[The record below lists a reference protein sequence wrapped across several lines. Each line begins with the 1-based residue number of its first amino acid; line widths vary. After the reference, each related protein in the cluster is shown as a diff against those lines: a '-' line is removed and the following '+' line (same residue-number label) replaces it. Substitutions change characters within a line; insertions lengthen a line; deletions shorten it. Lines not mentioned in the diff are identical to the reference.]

1 MQIWINKK
9 NKLVKKETYG
19 AIDGFILELSEDPF
33 VESFVEASASD
44 VVGVVGFP
52 DASVDDDE
60 NNENVF
66 PNIPFP
72 EASVVGVVGFP
83 DASVDDENNE
93 NDSKFGENNASI
105 LVVPPNNDE
114 IIFFIKV
121 YCSITYYYYIIII
134 IKIYFLFVF
143 RI

>member
-1 MQIWINKK
+1 
-9 NKLVKKETYG
+9 
-19 AIDGFILELSEDPF
+19 LSE
-33 VESFVEASASD
+33 VEVEPSGPSD
-44 VVGVVGFP
+44 VGVGVVGVGVVGFP

-72 EASVVGVVGFP
+72 EASFTGVGFP

-93 NDSKFGENNASI
+93 NDSKFGENKSSI

-114 IIFFIKV
+114 IIF
-121 YCSITYYYYIIII
+121 
-134 IKIYFLFVF
+134 
-143 RI
+143 

>member
-1 MQIWINKK
+1 MMQIWINKK
-9 NKLVKKETYG
+9 NKLVKKATYG
-19 AIDGFILELSEDPF
+19 AIDGFILELSEVELDPF
-33 VESFVEASASD
+33 VELLEASASGVG
-44 VVGVVGFP
+44 VVGVAGVVGFP
-52 DASVDDDE
+52 DASVEEDE

-72 EASVVGVVGFP
+72 EASVTGVGFP

-114 IIFFIKV
+114 IISFYKKFIFQ
-121 YCSITYYYYIIII
+121 ILII
-134 IKIYFLFVF
+134 L
-143 RI
+143 

>member
-1 MQIWINKK
+1 MMQIWINKK
-9 NKLVKKETYG
+9 NKLVKKSAYG
-19 AIDGFILELSEDPF
+19 AIDGFIFELSEVELDPL
-33 VESFVEASASD
+33 VESLEASASG
-44 VVGVVGFP
+44 VGAVGVTGVAGVIGFP
-52 DASVDDDE
+52 DASVEEDE

-72 EASVVGVVGFP
+72 EASVTGVGFP

-114 IIFFIKV
+114 IISFYKSLSFN
-121 YCSITYYYYIIII
+121 YLLYYNYN
-134 IKIYFLFVF
+134 
-143 RI
+143 

>member
-1 MQIWINKK
+1 MMQIWINKK
-9 NKLVKKETYG
+9 NKLVKKSTYG
-19 AIDGFILELSEDPF
+19 AIDGFVFEPSEVDDVDPF
-33 VESFVEASASD
+33 VESFVEASASGA
-44 VVGVVGFP
+44 VGAVGVVGFP
-52 DASVDDDE
+52 DASVEEDE

-72 EASVVGVVGFP
+72 EASVTGVGFP

-114 IIFFIKV
+114 
-121 YCSITYYYYIIII
+121 SISFYKSVSFKYLLYYNYN
-134 IKIYFLFVF
+134 
-143 RI
+143 

>member
-1 MQIWINKK
+1 
-9 NKLVKKETYG
+9 VKKSAYG
-19 AIDGFILELSEDPF
+19 AIDGLELSEVEVVPF
-33 VESFVEASASD
+33 VESLEASASGVGVTD
-44 VVGVVGFP
+44 VVGVAGVAGVIGFP
-52 DASVDDDE
+52 DASVEEDE

-72 EASVVGVVGFP
+72 EASVTGVGFP

-114 IIFFIKV
+114 IISFYKSVSFK
-121 YCSITYYYYIIII
+121 YLLYYNYN
-134 IKIYFLFVF
+134 
-143 RI
+143 

>member
-9 NKLVKKETYG
+9 NKLVKNATYG
-19 AIDGFILELSEDPF
+19 AIDGFVFELSE
-33 VESFVEASASD
+33 VEVEPSGPSD
-44 VVGVVGFP
+44 VGVGVGVGVGVVGVGVVGFP

-72 EASVVGVVGFP
+72 EASFTGVGFP
-83 DASVDDENNE
+83 DASVDDDENNE
-93 NDSKFGENNASI
+93 NDSKFGENKSSI

-114 IIFFIKV
+114 IIF
-121 YCSITYYYYIIII
+121 
-134 IKIYFLFVF
+134 
-143 RI
+143 